1 MQGAADKPR
10 RRCTNREAKRLEGR
24 NEVEEKAK
32 KPLKVDR
39 INIGTGKR
47 VGGMWGGGW
56 GVKKAGK

>member
-47 VGGMWGGGW
+47 VGGMWGGGE
-56 GVKKAGK
+56 